1 MRFGGCP
8 TRSIEKEPTLK
19 SHKIEKILFTFES
32 DSVILPDKEL
42 ETIFKLNV
50 VKSRAVPPVPLVS
63 SVPPVSIYRGFI
75 GDLIGAGNDRLNLR
89 WRSKCTNNHTVCLGF
104 RNMQ

>member
-63 SVPPVSIYRGFI
+63 SVPIYRGSVR
-75 GDLIGAGNDRLNLR
+75 DLSDDSSGILSGQV
-89 WRSKCTNNHTVCLGF
+89 TIV
-104 RNMQ
+104 